1 MNEIRFLQEHA
12 TFSTREF
19 AFRCGFSRSTASRR
33 LGKLAE
39 RDVLVRITRGA
50 WCQPAHPAFTPNQ
63 AAPILLG
70 RERGYIS
77 FITALHLHGVVS
89 QIPAVIQVASTG
101 HGRTTSTPIGRFE
114 FLQIKPEM
122 TVAGVETSETNPP
135 YLLAT
140 AEKAL
145 LDSFYIST
153 RRGKRFSNLP
163 ELDMTNIDTEKLW
176 FLFAQQAYPKPIAS
190 AVKARL
196 SSYCAKSCTS
206 LSNSSSKGSKWPSR
220 RAAPTALR

>member
-1 MNEIRFLQEHA
+1 VLTMNEIRFLQEHA

-19 AFRCGFSRSTASRR
+19 AFGCGCSRSAASRR

-63 AAPILLG
+63 AVPILLG
-70 RERGYIS
+70 GERGYIS
-77 FITALHLHGVVS
+77 FITALHLHGVIS
-89 QIPAVIQVASTG
+89 QIPAVTQVASTG
-101 HGRTTSTPIGRFE
+101 HGRATSTPIGRFE

-122 TVAGVETSETNPP
+122 TVDGVEVSATNPP

-145 LDSFYIST
+145 LDSCYIST
-153 RRGKRFSNLP
+153 RRGRRFSHLP
-163 ELDMTNIDTEKLW
+163 ELDMAMIDSEKLD
-176 FLFAQQAYPKPIAS
+176 FLFAQQMYPKPLAS
-190 AVKARL
+190 AIKARL
-196 SSYCAKSCTS
+196 K
-206 LSNSSSKGSKWPSR
+206 R
-220 RAAPTALR
+220 EAA